1 MIRRSGRATCRS
13 SRWCVGTLGVVPS
26 VRRVPDAQW
35 RWWVNTPESTL
46 FVPHLEHGVATF
58 MLQVGGR
65 RVVDQDLAGDEDTF
79 LQWTQRDQYAQPL
92 QVLVGEAADE
102 LANLYFM
109 FHGALYE
116 VEREQV
122 PLTGEID
129 EIFELERLRVR
140 SEAEAAV
147 RDEHAREQ
155 QEVGRAVSP
164 QTPASTGGGA
174 DADVDEA
181 RGPIADQTILDVW
194 RRDGG
199 RCVRCGSNEEL
210 AFDHIIPISMGGTSS
225 ARNVQLLCEP
235 CDRAKQANVG

>member
-1 MIRRSGRATCRS
+1 
-13 SRWCVGTLGVVPS
+13 VPS

-46 FVPHLEHGVATF
+46 FMPHLEHGVATF

-65 RVVDQDLAGDEDTF
+65 RIVDQDLAGDEDTF
-79 LQWTQRDQYAQPL
+79 LQWTQREQYEQPV
-92 QVLVGEAADE
+92 QVLVGDAADE
-102 LANLYFM
+102 LPNLYFV

-140 SEAEAAV
+140 SEAEVAV
-147 RDEHAREQ
+147 RAEHAKEQREV
-155 QEVGRAVSP
+155 ERVVTAAPSA
-164 QTPASTGGGA
+164 PAEGA
-174 DADVDEA
+174 DVEEA
-181 RGPIADQTILDVW
+181 SGPISDQTILDVW

-199 RCVRCGSNEEL
+199 RCVRCGSNDEL
-210 AFDHIIPISMGGTSS
+210 AFDHIIPLSMGGSSS

-235 CDRAKQANVG
+235 CERAKQATVR